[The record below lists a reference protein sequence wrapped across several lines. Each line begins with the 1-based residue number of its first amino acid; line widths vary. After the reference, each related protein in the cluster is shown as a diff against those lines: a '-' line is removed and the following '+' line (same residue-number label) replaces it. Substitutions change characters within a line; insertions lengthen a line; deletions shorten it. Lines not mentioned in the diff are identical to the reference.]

1 MSKNPPRQRIETIKD
16 WLTTIEAFKLK
27 KSKNKRSERKEVETS
42 SGRRRSPKIH
52 EHRESPSIDVR
63 AVKS

>member
-27 KSKNKRSERKEVETS
+27 KNKNKKKKR
-42 SGRRRSPKIH
+42 
-52 EHRESPSIDVR
+52 
-63 AVKS
+63 